1 MKKDFDIHQWQ
12 AKFLRRSLNEEQQ
25 VVKQFTFGYD
35 IENIQEVGEYLAD
48 RYEEGVDFIM
58 HVARGE
64 DIMNALD
71 VLNSSMLRDGE
82 FLSLVRAC
90 KGRGSFVER

>member
-35 IENIQEVGEYLAD
+35 LQNIREVEDYVAD
-48 RYEEGVDFIM
+48 NYEEGVDFTM
-58 HVARGE
+58 HVGRG
-64 DIMNALD
+64 DDVMNALD
-71 VLNSSMLRDGE
+71 ILNNGMLKDGE
-82 FLSLVRAC
+82 LLSLVRAC
-90 KGRGSFVER
+90 KGGGSFIER